1 MRRETKYAGNKQH
14 LQLLKRSL
22 ARGSCRLWNNWR
34 KEHARVVPDLRGV
47 ILAGQWLVRYNFTR
61 ARLGRAILDGANLG
75 SARLEGASLRG
86 ASLLHANL
94 EAIRARGADFSG
106 ANLRH
111 ANLHVGDFRRAVFRR
126 DAYLDHVDASNADFT
141 HAKLAGV
148 ILTNADLTF
157 ARFDKA
163 DLTRADVQGAI
174 LNRTSLLGAN
184 LRRATV
190 GEAFIRNVKTDRRT
204 DQRDLT
210 VDVHVVLDR
219 PRGDVVVFDNA
230 DDLRLAQFHDVVSE
244 TGAVASLI
252 AASVKRVVL
261 ILGRFL
267 PKRKRVL
274 DELADA
280 LSARGKIP
288 VIFDFPNPEEREVS
302 DTVRFIAGM
311 SQFIVVDLTKASSV
325 PLELQATIPDLM
337 VPVLPIVQDGESVFS
352 MFSDLQRRYRWIQP
366 TVSYSSADQLV
377 RYVDKAIIERAE
389 RAAEEIADIR
399 RTSVRPPTRVD
410 RLRIVP

>member
-1 MRRETKYAGNKQH
+1 
-14 LQLLKRSL
+14 
-22 ARGSCRLWNNWR
+22 
-34 KEHARVVPDLRGV
+34 LRGV

-111 ANLHVGDFRRAVFRR
+111 ANLHAGDFRRAVFRR